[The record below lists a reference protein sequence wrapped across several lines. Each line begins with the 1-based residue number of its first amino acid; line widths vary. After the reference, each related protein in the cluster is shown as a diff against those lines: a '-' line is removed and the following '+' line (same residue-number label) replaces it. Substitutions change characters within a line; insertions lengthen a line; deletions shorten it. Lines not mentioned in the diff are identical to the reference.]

1 VCGNSAAVSALECKC
16 VVTVVALGPAVL
28 DRLTE
33 GDCSLCLVS
42 ATGVL

>member
-1 VCGNSAAVSALECKC
+1 MCGNSAEVSAVQCKC

-28 DRLTE
+28 DLLTK